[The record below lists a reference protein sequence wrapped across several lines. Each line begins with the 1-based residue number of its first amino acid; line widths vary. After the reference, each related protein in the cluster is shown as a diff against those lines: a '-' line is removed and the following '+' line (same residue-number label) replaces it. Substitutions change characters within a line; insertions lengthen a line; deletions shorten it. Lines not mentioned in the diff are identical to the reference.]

1 MFGFGGTLSTV
12 IDFAGGL
19 FFLYLVLRKGRGD
32 RARACH
38 QALRRAG
45 RGRRRVDHLRRG
57 GVTTLIGPNGAGKST
72 LFGLV
77 GRLIQPDAGRVT
89 VDGMDVATSSS
100 RELARTLAVLRQDN
114 HIAARLTV
122 HDLVEFG
129 RFPHSQGRLTVHDR
143 EHIENAIGY
152 LELGPYRNR
161 FLDELS
167 GGQRQRAFI
176 AMVLAQDTRYVLLD
190 EPLNN
195 LDLRHMTEIM
205 RLVRRMAD
213 DLGKRVVAVLHDIN
227 FAATWSDRIVAMR
240 NGSVVADAPSRE
252 IMRPEVLEAV
262 YETSV
267 DVREIDG
274 RPVALYYG

>member
-1 MFGFGGTLSTV
+1 MIALEHATKRYHGHTVLDDVSIGFG
-12 IDFAGGL
+12 AE
-19 FFLYLVLRKGRGD
+19 
-32 RARACH
+32 
-38 QALRRAG
+38 
-45 RGRRRVDHLRRG
+45 
-57 GVTTLIGPNGAGKST
+57 GVTALIGPNGAGKST

-77 GRLIQPDAGRVT
+77 GRLLQPDAGRVT
-89 VDGMDVATSSS
+89 VDGRDVARTPSS
-100 RELARTLAVLRQDN
+100 ELARTLAVLRQDN
-114 HIAARLTV
+114 HVAARLTV

-129 RFPHSQGRLTVHDR
+129 RFPHSRGRLTVDDR
-143 EHIENAIGY
+143 EHIERAIAY
-152 LELGPYRNR
+152 LDLDAHRNR

-213 DLGKRVVAVLHDIN
+213 ELGKRVVTVLHDVN

-240 NGSVVADAPSRE
+240 DGRVVADAPARE

-262 YETSV
+262 YGTTV

>member
-1 MFGFGGTLSTV
+1 MIALEGATKRYNGQTVLDDVSIAFG
-12 IDFAGGL
+12 AE
-19 FFLYLVLRKGRGD
+19 
-32 RARACH
+32 
-38 QALRRAG
+38 
-45 RGRRRVDHLRRG
+45 
-57 GVTTLIGPNGAGKST
+57 GVTALIGPNGAGKST

-77 GRLIQPDAGRVT
+77 GRLLQPDAGRVT
-89 VDGMDVATSSS
+89 VDGMDVARTPSN
-100 RELARTLAVLRQDN
+100 ELAKALAVLRQDN
-114 HIAARLTV
+114 HVAARLTV

-129 RFPHSQGRLTVHDR
+129 RFPHSRGRLTVADR
-143 EHIENAIGY
+143 EHIERAIAY
-152 LELGPYRNR
+152 LDLEPYRDR

-205 RLVRRMAD
+205 RLVRKMAD
-213 DLGKRVVAVLHDIN
+213 ELGKRVVTVLHDIN
-227 FAATWSDRIVAMR
+227 FAATWADRIVAMR
-240 NGSVVADAPSRE
+240 DGRVVADAPARDV
-252 IMRPEVLEAV
+252 MRPDVLEVV
-262 YETSV
+262 YGTTV

>member
-1 MFGFGGTLSTV
+1 MIALEGATKRYNGQPVVDDVSIGFGGE
-12 IDFAGGL
+12 
-19 FFLYLVLRKGRGD
+19 
-32 RARACH
+32 
-38 QALRRAG
+38 
-45 RGRRRVDHLRRG
+45 
-57 GVTTLIGPNGAGKST
+57 GVTALIGPNGAGKST

-77 GRLIQPDAGRVT
+77 GRLVQPDAGRVT
-89 VDGMDVATSSS
+89 VDGMDVARTPSNQ
-100 RELARTLAVLRQDN
+100 LARTLAVLRQDN

-129 RFPHSQGRLTVHDR
+129 RFPHSRGRLTVEDR
-143 EHIENAIGY
+143 EHIERAIAY
-152 LELGPYRNR
+152 LDLDAYRNR

-176 AMVLAQDTRYVLLD
+176 AMVLAQDTEYVLLD

-205 RLVRRMAD
+205 RLVRKMAD
-213 DLGKRVVAVLHDIN
+213 ELGKRVVTVLHDIN

-240 NGSVVADAPSRE
+240 DGRVVADAPSRE
-252 IMRPEVLEAV
+252 IMRPEVLQAV
-262 YETSV
+262 YDTTV

>member
-1 MFGFGGTLSTV
+1 MIALENVTKRYGGQPVVDDVSISFGGE
-12 IDFAGGL
+12 
-19 FFLYLVLRKGRGD
+19 
-32 RARACH
+32 
-38 QALRRAG
+38 
-45 RGRRRVDHLRRG
+45 
-57 GVTTLIGPNGAGKST
+57 GVTALIGPNGAGKST

-77 GRLIQPDAGRVT
+77 GRLIQPDTGRIT
-89 VDGMDVATSSS
+89 VDGMDVASTPSS
-100 RELARTLAVLRQDN
+100 ELAKVLAVLRQDN

-129 RFPHSQGRLTVHDR
+129 RFPHSRGRLTVHDR

-152 LELGPYRNR
+152 LELDPYRDR

-167 GGQRQRAFI
+167 GGQRQRAFV
-176 AMVLAQDTRYVLLD
+176 AMVLAQDTEYVLLD

-205 RLVRRMAD
+205 RLIRRMAD
-213 DLGKRVVAVLHDIN
+213 ELGKRVVVVLHDIN
-227 FAATWSDRIVAMR
+227 VAATYADRIVAMR
-240 NGSVVADAPSRE
+240 DGIVVADAAARE
-252 IMRPEVLEAV
+252 IMRPDVLAAV
-262 YETSV
+262 YDTPV

>member
-1 MFGFGGTLSTV
+1 VIALEGATKRYNGQPVVDDLTIGFGEE
-12 IDFAGGL
+12 
-19 FFLYLVLRKGRGD
+19 
-32 RARACH
+32 
-38 QALRRAG
+38 
-45 RGRRRVDHLRRG
+45 
-57 GVTTLIGPNGAGKST
+57 GVTALIGPNGAGKST

-77 GRLIQPDAGRVT
+77 SRLVPPDDGRVT
-89 VDGMDVATSSS
+89 VDGKDVAKTPSN
-100 RELARTLAVLRQDN
+100 ELAKILAVLRQDN

-129 RFPHSQGRLTVHDR
+129 RFPHSRGRLTVEDR
-143 EHIENAIGY
+143 EHIERAITY
-152 LELGPYRNR
+152 LDLDPHRNR

-205 RLVRRMAD
+205 RLVRQMAD
-213 DLGKRVVAVLHDIN
+213 ELGKRVVTVLHDVN

-240 NGSVVADAPSRE
+240 HGSVVADATARE
-252 IMRPEVLEAV
+252 IMRPEVLGAV
-262 YETSV
+262 YDTTV

-274 RPVALYYG
+274 RPVALYYR